1 MKSNFLKNDKIGLNI
16 FNLNEKCDIIIL
28 GIKKIA
34 ELNYLDNDKKDIK
47 TKSAFVAIVGKPNV
61 GKSSLL
67 NRLLGEKIAIVSA
80 KPQTTRSKIMG
91 VMNAGEYGETQLVFT
106 DTPGMHKPKNKL
118 GDYMVKT
125 IVDSIG
131 DVDICLMVVEE
142 SGRLHEAELELIEKI
157 KKLDMPAILA
167 INKIDRLNDKTMLLD
182 RIAQFSE
189 LYDFS
194 EIIPISVQEGDGI
207 DRIIEKLCEMA
218 GEGPHFFDDDTLTD
232 QPERVIAAEIIR
244 EKMLRL
250 LSDEVPH
257 GTAVEIEKM
266 RERVSGDIT
275 DIEATIYCEKESHK
289 GIIIGKGGA
298 MLKKIGSY
306 ARTDLEKF
314 LETRVNLKLWVKVT
328 PDWRNKAGGLKRFGY
343 TEEK

>member
-1 MKSNFLKNDKIGLNI
+1 MDNNI
-16 FNLNEKCDIIIL
+16 
-28 GIKKIA
+28 
-34 ELNYLDNDKKDIK
+34 IK

-91 VMNAGEYGETQLVFT
+91 VMNAGESGETQLVFT

-131 DVDICLMVVEE
+131 DVDLCLMVVEE
-142 SGRLHEAELELIEKI
+142 SGKLHEAELELIEKF
-157 KKLDMPAILA
+157 KKLDMPVVLA
-167 INKIDRLNDKTMLLD
+167 INKIDRLSDKTKLLE
-182 RIAQFSE
+182 RISQFAG
-189 LYDFS
+189 LYDFAG
-194 EIIPISVQEGDGI
+194 IIPISAQEGEGVEQL
-207 DRIIEKLCEMA
+207 IEKLCEMA
-218 GEGPHFFDDDTLTD
+218 EEGPHFFDDDTLTD

-266 RERVSGDIT
+266 RERPDGGIM
-275 DIEATIYCEKESHK
+275 DIEATVYCEKESHK

-306 ARTDLEKF
+306 AREDLEKF
-314 LETRVNLKLWVKVT
+314 LEIKINLKLWVKVT

-343 TEEK
+343 VEEK

>member
-1 MKSNFLKNDKIGLNI
+1 MDNNI
-16 FNLNEKCDIIIL
+16 
-28 GIKKIA
+28 
-34 ELNYLDNDKKDIK
+34 IK

-91 VMNAGEYGETQLVFT
+91 VMNTGESGETQLVFT

-131 DVDICLMVVEE
+131 DVDLCLMVVEE
-142 SGRLHEAELELIEKI
+142 SGKLHEAELELIEKF
-157 KKLDMPAILA
+157 KKLDMPVVLA
-167 INKIDRLNDKTMLLD
+167 INKIDRLSDKTKLLE
-182 RIAQFSE
+182 RISQFAG
-189 LYDFS
+189 LYDFAG
-194 EIIPISVQEGDGI
+194 IIPISAQEGEGVEQL
-207 DRIIEKLCEMA
+207 IEKLCEMA
-218 GEGPHFFDDDTLTD
+218 EEGPHFFDDDTLTD

-266 RERVSGDIT
+266 RERPDGGIM
-275 DIEATIYCEKESHK
+275 DIEATVYCEKESHK

-306 ARTDLEKF
+306 AREDLEKF
-314 LETRVNLKLWVKVT
+314 LEIKINLKLWVKVT
-328 PDWRNKAGGLKRFGY
+328 PDWRNKAGGLRRFGY
-343 TEEK
+343 VEEK

>member
-1 MKSNFLKNDKIGLNI
+1 MENNKTT
-16 FNLNEKCDIIIL
+16 
-28 GIKKIA
+28 A
-34 ELNYLDNDKKDIK
+34 

-67 NRLLGEKIAIVSA
+67 NRMLGEKIAIVSA

-91 VMNAGEYGETQLVFT
+91 VMNAGEHGETQLVFT

-125 IVDSIG
+125 VVDSIG
-131 DVDICLMVVEE
+131 DVDICLMVVED
-142 SGRLHEAELELIEKI
+142 SGKLHEAELELIEKF
-157 KKLDMPAILA
+157 KKLDIPVVLA
-167 INKIDRLNDKTMLLD
+167 INKIDRLSDKTKLLE
-182 RIAQFSE
+182 RISLFAG
-189 LYDFS
+189 LYDFAG
-194 EIIPISVQEGDGI
+194 IVPISAQEGDGLEQL
-207 DRIIEKLCEMA
+207 IEKLCEMA
-218 GEGPHFFDDDTLTD
+218 EEGPHFFDDDTLTD

-244 EKMLRL
+244 EKMLCL

-266 RERVSGDIT
+266 RERESGGLM

-298 MLKKIGSY
+298 MLKKIGIS
-306 ARTDLEKF
+306 ARADLEKF
-314 LETRVNLKLWVKVT
+314 LEIKINLKLWVKVT
-328 PDWRNKAGGLKRFGY
+328 PDWRNKASGLKRFGY
-343 TEEK
+343 VEEK

>member
-1 MKSNFLKNDKIGLNI
+1 LSNTT
-16 FNLNEKCDIIIL
+16 
-28 GIKKIA
+28 
-34 ELNYLDNDKKDIK
+34 K
-47 TKSAFVAIVGKPNV
+47 TKSAFVAIVGRPNV

-91 VMNAGEYGETQLVFT
+91 VMNAGENGETQLVFT

-131 DVDICLMVVEE
+131 DVDLCLMVVEE
-142 SGRLHEAELELIEKI
+142 GGRLYDAELELIERF
-157 KKLDMPAILA
+157 KKLEMPVVLA
-167 INKIDRLNDKTMLLD
+167 INKIDRLTDKTKLLE
-182 RIAQFSE
+182 RITQLSE
-189 LYDFS
+189 LYDFAAV
-194 EIIPISVQEGDGI
+194 IPISAQDGDGI
-207 DRIIEKLCEMA
+207 GQLVSTLCDMA
-218 GEGPHFFDDDTLTD
+218 EEGPHFFDEDTLTD

-266 RERVSGDIT
+266 REREDGGMM

-298 MLKKIGSY
+298 MLKKIGSF
-306 ARTDLEKF
+306 ARADLEKF
-314 LETRVNLKLWVKVT
+314 LEIRINLKLWVKVT

-343 TEEK
+343 IEDK

>member
-1 MKSNFLKNDKIGLNI
+1 MNK
-16 FNLNEKCDIIIL
+16 EVT
-28 GIKKIA
+28 
-34 ELNYLDNDKKDIK
+34 

-131 DVDICLMVVEE
+131 DVDMCLMVVED
-142 SGRLHEAELELIEKI
+142 SGKLHEAELELIEKF
-157 KKLDMPAILA
+157 KKLDMPVLLA
-167 INKIDRLNDKTMLLD
+167 INKIDRLTDKSKLLE
-182 RIAQFSE
+182 RISQLAE
-189 LYDFS
+189 LYDFAG
-194 EIIPISVQEGDGI
+194 IIPVSVQDGDGMEQLI
-207 DRIIEKLCEMA
+207 DKLCEMA
-218 GEGPHFFDDDTLTD
+218 EEGPHFFDDDTLTD

-266 RERVSGDIT
+266 RERPDGSIM

-298 MLKKIGSY
+298 MLKKIGSF

-314 LETRVNLKLWVKVT
+314 LETKINLKLWVKVT

-343 TEEK
+343 VEEK

>member
-1 MKSNFLKNDKIGLNI
+1 MDN
-16 FNLNEKCDIIIL
+16 
-28 GIKKIA
+28 KKT
-34 ELNYLDNDKKDIK
+34 

-131 DVDICLMVVEE
+131 DVDMCLMVVEE
-142 SGRLHEAELELIEKI
+142 SGKLHEAELELIEKF
-157 KKLDMPAILA
+157 KKLDMPVVLA
-167 INKIDRLNDKTMLLD
+167 INKIDRLGDKTKLLE
-182 RIAQFSE
+182 RISQFAA
-189 LYDFS
+189 LYDFAG
-194 EIIPISVQEGDGI
+194 IIPISAQKGEGVEQLV
-207 DRIIEKLCEMA
+207 EKLCDMA
-218 GEGPHFFDDDTLTD
+218 EEGPHFFDEDTLTD

-266 RERVSGDIT
+266 RERPDGSLM

-289 GIIIGKGGA
+289 GIIIGKGGT
-298 MLKKIGSY
+298 MLKKIGTY
-306 ARTDLEKF
+306 ARVDLEKF
-314 LETRVNLKLWVKVT
+314 LDAKINLKLWVKVT

-343 TEEK
+343 VEEK

>member
-1 MKSNFLKNDKIGLNI
+1 M
-16 FNLNEKCDIIIL
+16 
-28 GIKKIA
+28 
-34 ELNYLDNDKKDIK
+34 NYK

-61 GKSSLL
+61 GKSSIL
-67 NRLLGEKIAIVSA
+67 NKLLGEKIAIVSA

-91 VMNAGEYGETQLVFT
+91 VMNYGETQLVFT
-106 DTPGMHKPKNKL
+106 DTPGLHKPKNKL

-131 DVDICLMVVEE
+131 DVDLCLMVVEE
-142 SGRLHEAELELIEKI
+142 SGRIHPAELELIEKF
-157 KKLDMPAILA
+157 KKLDMPAVLA
-167 INKIDRLNDKTMLLD
+167 INKIDKLSDKAQLAE
-182 RIAQFSE
+182 RIAQFAE
-189 LYDFS
+189 LYEFESIVPVSAETS
-194 EIIPISVQEGDGI
+194 EGLEDMIAELC
-207 DRIIEKLCEMA
+207 KLAE
-218 GEGPHFFDDDTLTD
+218 EGPHFFDEDTLTD

-266 RERVSGDIT
+266 REREKGGIM
-275 DIEATIYCEKESHK
+275 DIEATIYCEKSSHK
-289 GIIIGKGGA
+289 GIIIGKSGA
-298 MLKKIGSY
+298 MLKKIGTY

-314 LETRVNLKLWVKVT
+314 LEIKVNLKLWVKVT

-343 TEEK
+343 VEQK

>member
-1 MKSNFLKNDKIGLNI
+1 M
-16 FNLNEKCDIIIL
+16 
-28 GIKKIA
+28 
-34 ELNYLDNDKKDIK
+34 ELNKLGNIK
-47 TKSAFVAIVGKPNV
+47 MKSAFVAIVGKPNV

-91 VMNAGEYGETQLVFT
+91 VMNAGEHGETQLVFT

-131 DVDICLMVVEE
+131 DVDLCLMVVEE
-142 SGRLHEAELELIEKI
+142 SGKLHEAELELIETF
-157 KKLDMPAILA
+157 KKMDMPVVLA
-167 INKIDRLNDKTMLLD
+167 INKIDRMSDKANLLG
-182 RIAQFSE
+182 RISQFSE
-189 LYDFS
+189 LYGFNAV
-194 EIIPISVQEGDGI
+194 IPVSAKDGDGLERLI
-207 DRIIEKLCEMA
+207 TKLCELA
-218 GEGPHFFDDDTLTD
+218 EEGPHFFDDDTLTD

-266 RERVSGDIT
+266 RERESGDIM

-298 MLKKIGSY
+298 MLKKIGSH
-306 ARTDLEKF
+306 ARADLEKF
-314 LETRVNLKLWVKVT
+314 LEIKINLKLWVKVT
-328 PDWRNKAGGLKRFGY
+328 PDWRNKASGLKRFGY
-343 TEEK
+343 VDQK

>member
-1 MKSNFLKNDKIGLNI
+1 MDQN
-16 FNLNEKCDIIIL
+16 
-28 GIKKIA
+28 KKV
-34 ELNYLDNDKKDIK
+34 IK
-47 TKSAFVAIVGKPNV
+47 TKSAFVAIVGKPNA

-131 DVDICLMVVEE
+131 DVDMCLMVVEE
-142 SGRLHEAELELIEKI
+142 SGKPAEAELELIEKF
-157 KKLDMPAILA
+157 KKLDMPAVLA
-167 INKIDRLNDKTMLLD
+167 INKIDKLNDKTKLLE
-182 RIAQFSE
+182 RISQFSE
-189 LYDFS
+189 LYDFAG
-194 EIIPISVQEGDGI
+194 IIPVSAQDGDGLETLT
-207 DRIIEKLCEMA
+207 EKLCEMA
-218 GEGPHFFDDDTLTD
+218 EEGPHFFDDDTLTD

-266 RERVSGDIT
+266 RERPDGSIM
-275 DIEATIYCEKESHK
+275 DIEATVYCEKESHK

-298 MLKKIGSY
+298 MLKKIGSF
-306 ARTDLEKF
+306 ARADLEIF
-314 LETRVNLKLWVKVT
+314 LETRINLKLWVKVT

-343 TEEK
+343 VDDK

>member
-1 MKSNFLKNDKIGLNI
+1 MNN
-16 FNLNEKCDIIIL
+16 
-28 GIKKIA
+28 
-34 ELNYLDNDKKDIK
+34 K

-61 GKSSLL
+61 GKSSIL

-91 VMNAGEYGETQLVFT
+91 VMNYGETQLVFT
-106 DTPGMHKPKNKL
+106 DTPGLHKPKNKL

-131 DVDICLMVVEE
+131 DVDVCLMVVEE
-142 SGRLHEAELELIEKI
+142 SGKLHDAELELVEKF
-157 KKLDMPAILA
+157 KKLDMPAVLVV
-167 INKIDRLNDKTMLLD
+167 NKIDRLTDKSQLLA

-189 LYDFS
+189 LYDFDA
-194 EIIPISVQEGDGI
+194 IIPVSAVTGEGLEDVV
-207 DRIIEKLCEMA
+207 EKLCDMA
-218 GEGPHFFDDDTLTD
+218 EEGPHFFDEDTLTD

-244 EKMLRL
+244 EKLLRL
-250 LSDEVPH
+250 LNDEVPH

-266 RERVSGDIT
+266 RERESGGIMDIQ
-275 DIEATIYCEKESHK
+275 ATIYCEKESHK
-289 GIIIGKGGA
+289 GIIIGKGGE
-298 MLKKIGSY
+298 MLKKIGTY

-328 PDWRNKAGGLKRFGY
+328 PDWRNKAGGLRRFGY
-343 TEEK
+343 VENK

>member
-1 MKSNFLKNDKIGLNI
+1 MENNKNHTI
-16 FNLNEKCDIIIL
+16 
-28 GIKKIA
+28 
-34 ELNYLDNDKKDIK
+34 

-67 NRLLGEKIAIVSA
+67 NRLLGEKIAIVSS

-91 VMNAGEYGETQLVFT
+91 VMNAGAHGETQLVFT

-131 DVDICLMVVEE
+131 DVDMCLMVVEE
-142 SGRLHEAELELIEKI
+142 SGKLHEAELELIEKFR
-157 KKLDMPAILA
+157 KLEMPAVLA
-167 INKIDRLNDKTMLLD
+167 INKIDRLSDKKLLLE

-189 LYDFS
+189 LYDFAG
-194 EIIPISVQEGDGI
+194 IIPISAQEGEGVEQL
-207 DRIIEKLCEMA
+207 IEKLCEMA
-218 GEGPHFFDDDTLTD
+218 EEGPHFFDDDTLTD

-266 RERVSGDIT
+266 RERPDGGIM

-314 LETRVNLKLWVKVT
+314 LETRINLKLWVKVT
-328 PDWRNKAGGLKRFGY
+328 PDWRNKAGGLRRFGY
-343 TEEK
+343 VEEK

>member
-1 MKSNFLKNDKIGLNI
+1 MDNNI
-16 FNLNEKCDIIIL
+16 
-28 GIKKIA
+28 
-34 ELNYLDNDKKDIK
+34 IK

-91 VMNAGEYGETQLVFT
+91 VMNTGESGETQLVFT

-131 DVDICLMVVEE
+131 DVDLCLMVVEE
-142 SGRLHEAELELIEKI
+142 SGKLHEAELELIEKF
-157 KKLDMPAILA
+157 KKLDMPVVLA
-167 INKIDRLNDKTMLLD
+167 INKIDRLSDKTKLLE
-182 RIAQFSE
+182 RISQFAE
-189 LYDFS
+189 LYDFAG
-194 EIIPISVQEGDGI
+194 IIPISAQEGEGVEQL
-207 DRIIEKLCEMA
+207 IEKLCEMA
-218 GEGPHFFDDDTLTD
+218 EEGPHFFDDDTLTD

-266 RERVSGDIT
+266 RERPDGGIM
-275 DIEATIYCEKESHK
+275 DIEATVYCEKESHK

-306 ARTDLEKF
+306 AREDLEKF
-314 LETRVNLKLWVKVT
+314 LEIKINLKLWVKVT

-343 TEEK
+343 VEEK

>member
-1 MKSNFLKNDKIGLNI
+1 M
-16 FNLNEKCDIIIL
+16 
-28 GIKKIA
+28 
-34 ELNYLDNDKKDIK
+34 NYN

-61 GKSSLL
+61 GKSSIL
-67 NRLLGEKIAIVSA
+67 NKLLGEKIAIVSA

-91 VMNAGEYGETQLVFT
+91 VMNYGETQLVFT
-106 DTPGMHKPKNKL
+106 DTPGLHKPKNKL

-125 IVDSIG
+125 IADSIG
-131 DVDICLMVVEE
+131 DVDMCLMVVEE
-142 SGRLHEAELELIEKI
+142 SGRIHDAELELIEKF
-157 KKLDMPAILA
+157 KKLEMPAVLA
-167 INKIDRLNDKTMLLD
+167 INKIDKLSDKSKLAE

-189 LYDFS
+189 LYDFEAIVPVS
-194 EIIPISVQEGDGI
+194 AETGEGLEDMT
-207 DRIIEKLCEMA
+207 IELCKLAE
-218 GEGPHFFDDDTLTD
+218 EGPHFFDEDTLTD

-250 LSDEVPH
+250 LNDEVPH

-266 RERVSGDIT
+266 RERADGGIM
-275 DIEATIYCEKESHK
+275 DIEATIYCEKDSHK

-298 MLKKIGSY
+298 MLKKIGTY

-314 LETRVNLKLWVKVT
+314 LEIKVNLKLWVKVT

-343 TEEK
+343 VEQK

>member
-1 MKSNFLKNDKIGLNI
+1 MWYNMCADKMNDTELTDLDHMK
-16 FNLNEKCDIIIL
+16 
-28 GIKKIA
+28 
-34 ELNYLDNDKKDIK
+34 K

-131 DVDICLMVVEE
+131 DVDLCLMVVEE
-142 SGRLHEAELELIEKI
+142 SGKLHEAELELIEKC
-157 KKLDMPAILA
+157 KKLDMPVVLA
-167 INKIDRLNDKTMLLD
+167 INKIDRLSDKTKLLE
-182 RIAQFSE
+182 RISQFSE
-189 LYDFS
+189 LYDFAG
-194 EIIPISVQEGDGI
+194 IIPISTQEGEGVEQL
-207 DRIIEKLCEMA
+207 IEKLCEMA
-218 GEGPHFFDDDTLTD
+218 EEGPHFFDDDTLTD
-232 QPERVIAAEIIR
+232 QPERVIASEIIR

-266 RERVSGDIT
+266 REREGGGMM
-275 DIEATIYCEKESHK
+275 DIEAIIYCEKESHK

-306 ARTDLEKF
+306 AREDLEKF
-314 LETRVNLKLWVKVT
+314 LEIKINLKLWVKVT
-328 PDWRNKAGGLKRFGY
+328 PDWRNKAGGLRRFGY
-343 TEEK
+343 VEEK

>member
-1 MKSNFLKNDKIGLNI
+1 MGNSK
-16 FNLNEKCDIIIL
+16 
-28 GIKKIA
+28 
-34 ELNYLDNDKKDIK
+34 K
-47 TKSAFVAIVGKPNV
+47 TKSAFVAIVGRPNV

-91 VMNAGEYGETQLVFT
+91 VMNAGENGETQLVFT

-131 DVDICLMVVEE
+131 DVDMCLMVVEE
-142 SGRLHEAELELIEKI
+142 GGKLYEAEQELIERF
-157 KKLDMPAILA
+157 KKLEMPVVLA
-167 INKIDRLNDKTMLLD
+167 INKIDRLTDKKKLLE
-182 RIAQFSE
+182 RISQLSE
-189 LYDFS
+189 LYDFAAV
-194 EIIPISVQEGDGI
+194 IPISAQDGDGI
-207 DRIIEKLCEMA
+207 EQLVNTLCDMA
-218 GEGPHFFDDDTLTD
+218 EEGPHFFDEDTLTD

-266 RERVSGDIT
+266 REREDGGIM

-298 MLKKIGSY
+298 MLKKIGSF
-306 ARTDLEKF
+306 ARADLEKF
-314 LETRVNLKLWVKVT
+314 LDIKINLKLWVKVT

-343 TEEK
+343 VEDK

>member
-1 MKSNFLKNDKIGLNI
+1 MNNLENMK
-16 FNLNEKCDIIIL
+16 
-28 GIKKIA
+28 
-34 ELNYLDNDKKDIK
+34 K

-91 VMNAGEYGETQLVFT
+91 VMNAGENGETQLVFT

-131 DVDICLMVVEE
+131 DVDLCLMVVEE
-142 SGRLHEAELELIEKI
+142 SGKLHEAELELIEKF
-157 KKLDMPAILA
+157 KKLDMRVILA
-167 INKIDRLNDKTMLLD
+167 INKIDRLSDKTKLLE
-182 RIAQFSE
+182 RISQFSQ
-189 LYDFS
+189 LYDFDG
-194 EIIPISVQEGDGI
+194 IIPVSAENGDGMEQL
-207 DRIIEKLCEMA
+207 IEKLCEMA
-218 GEGPHFFDDDTLTD
+218 DEGPHFFDDDTLTD
-232 QPERVIAAEIIR
+232 QPERVIASEIIR

-266 RERVSGDIT
+266 RERPDGGIM

-306 ARTDLEKF
+306 AREDLEKF
-314 LETRVNLKLWVKVT
+314 LEIKVNLKLWVKVT
-328 PDWRNKAGGLKRFGY
+328 PDWRNKVGGLKRFGY
-343 TEEK
+343 VDEK

>member
-1 MKSNFLKNDKIGLNI
+1 MSFMWYNI
-16 FNLNEKCDIIIL
+16 DR
-28 GIKKIA
+28 KKPFHS
-34 ELNYLDNDKKDIK
+34 ELIYLDNHIK

-131 DVDICLMVVEE
+131 DVDLCLMVVEE
-142 SGRLHEAELELIEKI
+142 SGKLVEAELELIERF
-157 KKLDMPAILA
+157 KKLDMPVVLA
-167 INKIDRLNDKTMLLD
+167 INKIDRLTDKSRLLE
-182 RIAQFSE
+182 RISQLAG
-189 LYDFS
+189 LYDFAG
-194 EIIPISVQEGDGI
+194 IIPVSAQDGEGLEQLIGT
-207 DRIIEKLCEMA
+207 LCEMA
-218 GEGPHFFDDDTLTD
+218 EEGPHFFDDDTLTD

-266 RERVSGDIT
+266 RDRPDGSIM
-275 DIEATIYCEKESHK
+275 DIEATIHCEKESHK
-289 GIIIGKGGA
+289 GIIIGRGGA

-306 ARTDLEKF
+306 AREDLEKF
-314 LETRVNLKLWVKVT
+314 LETKINLKLWVKVT
-328 PDWRNKAGGLKRFGY
+328 PDWRNKTGGLKRFGY
-343 TEEK
+343 VEEK

>member
-1 MKSNFLKNDKIGLNI
+1 MENNKNHTI
-16 FNLNEKCDIIIL
+16 
-28 GIKKIA
+28 
-34 ELNYLDNDKKDIK
+34 

-91 VMNAGEYGETQLVFT
+91 VMNAGAHGETQLVFT

-131 DVDICLMVVEE
+131 DVDMCLMVVEE
-142 SGRLHEAELELIEKI
+142 SGKLHEAELELIEKFR
-157 KKLDMPAILA
+157 KLEMPAVLA
-167 INKIDRLNDKTMLLD
+167 INKIDRLSDKKLLLE

-189 LYDFS
+189 LYDFVG
-194 EIIPISVQEGDGI
+194 IIPISAQEGEGVEQL
-207 DRIIEKLCEMA
+207 IEKLCEMA
-218 GEGPHFFDDDTLTD
+218 EEGPHFFDDDTLTD

-266 RERVSGDIT
+266 RERPDGGIM

-314 LETRVNLKLWVKVT
+314 LETRINLKLWVKVT
-328 PDWRNKAGGLKRFGY
+328 PDWRNKAGGLRRFGY
-343 TEEK
+343 VEEK

>member
-1 MKSNFLKNDKIGLNI
+1 MNKNNI
-16 FNLNEKCDIIIL
+16 T
-28 GIKKIA
+28 
-34 ELNYLDNDKKDIK
+34 

-61 GKSSLL
+61 GKSSIL
-67 NRLLGEKIAIVSA
+67 NRLLGEKVAIVSA

-106 DTPGMHKPKNKL
+106 DTPGLHKPKNKL

-131 DVDICLMVVEE
+131 DVDMCLMVVEE
-142 SGRLHEAELELIEKI
+142 SGKLHEAELELIEKF
-157 KKLDMPAILA
+157 KKLDMPAVLA
-167 INKIDRLNDKTMLLD
+167 INKIDRLPDKTRLLE
-182 RIAQFSE
+182 RIAQFSQ
-189 LYDFS
+189 LYDFAG
-194 EIIPISVQEGDGI
+194 IIP
-207 DRIIEKLCEMA
+207 
-218 GEGPHFFDDDTLTD
+218 
-232 QPERVIAAEIIR
+232 EIIR
-244 EKMLRL
+244 EKLLRL

-266 RERVSGDIT
+266 RERENGGIM

-298 MLKKIGSY
+298 MLKKIGTY

-314 LETRVNLKLWVKVT
+314 LETKVNLKLWVKVT

-343 TEEK
+343 TDK

>member
-1 MKSNFLKNDKIGLNI
+1 MGNME
-16 FNLNEKCDIIIL
+16 NLEKL
-28 GIKKIA
+28 
-34 ELNYLDNDKKDIK
+34 EEK

-61 GKSSLL
+61 GKSSIL

-91 VMNAGEYGETQLVFT
+91 VMNAGEHGETQLVFT

-131 DVDICLMVVEE
+131 DVDMCLMVVEE
-142 SGRLHEAELELIEKI
+142 AGKLHDAELELIERL
-157 KKLDMPAILA
+157 KKLQIPAVLA
-167 INKIDRLNDKTMLLD
+167 VNKIDRLSDKSQLLA

-189 LYDFS
+189 LYDFTA
-194 EIIPISVQEGDGI
+194 IIPVSANTGEGLEELI
-207 DRIIEKLCEMA
+207 AKLCDMA
-218 GEGPHFFDDDTLTD
+218 EEGPHFFDEDTLTD

-266 RERVSGDIT
+266 REREDGSLM

-298 MLKKIGSY
+298 MLKKIGTY

-314 LETRVNLKLWVKVT
+314 LETKVNLKLWVKVT
-328 PDWRNKAGGLKRFGY
+328 PDWRNKAGGLRRFGY
-343 TEEK
+343 VDNK

>member
-1 MKSNFLKNDKIGLNI
+1 MENNKNHTI
-16 FNLNEKCDIIIL
+16 
-28 GIKKIA
+28 
-34 ELNYLDNDKKDIK
+34 

-91 VMNAGEYGETQLVFT
+91 VMNAGTHGETQLVFT

-131 DVDICLMVVEE
+131 DVDMCLMVVEE
-142 SGRLHEAELELIEKI
+142 SGKLHEAELELIEKFR
-157 KKLDMPAILA
+157 KLEMPAVLA
-167 INKIDRLNDKTMLLD
+167 INKIDRLSDKKLLLE

-189 LYDFS
+189 LYDFAG
-194 EIIPISVQEGDGI
+194 IIPISAQEGEGVEQL
-207 DRIIEKLCEMA
+207 IEKLCEMA
-218 GEGPHFFDDDTLTD
+218 EEGPHFFDDDTLTD

-266 RERVSGDIT
+266 RERPDGGIM

-314 LETRVNLKLWVKVT
+314 LETRINLKLWVKVT
-328 PDWRNKAGGLKRFGY
+328 PDWRNKAGGLRRFGY
-343 TEEK
+343 VEEK

>member
-1 MKSNFLKNDKIGLNI
+1 MDN
-16 FNLNEKCDIIIL
+16 
-28 GIKKIA
+28 KKT
-34 ELNYLDNDKKDIK
+34 

-131 DVDICLMVVEE
+131 DVDMCLMVVEE
-142 SGRLHEAELELIEKI
+142 SGKLHEAELELIEKF
-157 KKLDMPAILA
+157 KKLDMPVVLA
-167 INKIDRLNDKTMLLD
+167 INKIDRLGDKTKLLE
-182 RIAQFSE
+182 RISQFAA
-189 LYDFS
+189 LYDFAG
-194 EIIPISVQEGDGI
+194 IIPISAQEGEGVEQL
-207 DRIIEKLCEMA
+207 IEKLCEMA
-218 GEGPHFFDDDTLTD
+218 EEGPHFFDDDTLTD

-257 GTAVEIEKM
+257 GTAVEIKKM
-266 RERVSGDIT
+266 RERPDGGIM
-275 DIEATIYCEKESHK
+275 DIEATVYCEKESHK

-306 ARTDLEKF
+306 AREDLEKF
-314 LETRVNLKLWVKVT
+314 LEIKINLKLWVKVT
-328 PDWRNKAGGLKRFGY
+328 PDWCNKAGGLTRFGY
-343 TEEK
+343 VEEK